1 MFHSKRQFIKA
12 SLLTH
17 NSCSRDKKLSSFYES
32 TPLDV
37 FLSEKR
43 QTPFSSVPSFRVTSD
58 IYMLFNQQRL
68 DRLTRTALLDHFNNM
83 QVREPSFAALKSRM
97 TDEDLCTLVKSR
109 YIQSNSELLQWSN
122 YLNSL
127 GNEQLQQFIQR
138 QQQQQERSKDQQG
151 APDNQGGSPSDNVSD

>member
-1 MFHSKRQFIKA
+1 MFHSKRQFNKVSA
-12 SLLTH
+12 LTH

-43 QTPFSSVPSFRVTSD
+43 QTPFSSEPSFRVTSD

-83 QVREPSFAALKSRM
+83 QVREPSFAALKSRL
-97 TDEDLCTLVKSR
+97 TDDQLCTLVKSR

-127 GNEQLQQFIQR
+127 GNEELQQFVKQQQR
-138 QQQQQERSKDQQG
+138 QQAEQG
-151 APDNQGGSPSDNVSD
+151 TPDNQGSGTGDNVSD

>member
-1 MFHSKRQFIKA
+1 MFHFKRQFTKA
-12 SLLTH
+12 SPLTH

-43 QTPFSSVPSFRVTSD
+43 QTPFSSEPSFRVTSD

-68 DRLTRTALLDHFNNM
+68 DRLTRTALLDYFSNM

-97 TDEDLCTLVKSR
+97 TDDQLCTLVKSR

-127 GNEQLQQFIQR
+127 CNEQLQQFIQ
-138 QQQQQERSKDQQG
+138 QQQQETKQNT
-151 APDNQGGSPSDNVSD
+151 PDNQGCGTGGNASD